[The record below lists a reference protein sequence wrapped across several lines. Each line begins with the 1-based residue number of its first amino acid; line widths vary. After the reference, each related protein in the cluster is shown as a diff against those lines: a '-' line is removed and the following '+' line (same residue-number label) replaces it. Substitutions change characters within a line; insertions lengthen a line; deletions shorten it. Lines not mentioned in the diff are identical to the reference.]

1 MRQDKASFES
11 KKIYRQVGALRM
23 PLIMTADWNI
33 GSKRFSERALD
44 ELVADV
50 RGKGVKDIL
59 LCGKILQGPGARN
72 SERGDLDGRIE
83 LAAGYLKRIPRK
95 TKIAMVSGTNGEALE
110 MLAEKIPNAKYYGE
124 VATLKL
130 GDRFTLMAVYGK
142 YASSCTIQE
151 VYAKLRI
158 KPNILVMGRFH
169 GMLCTGVPHGR
180 LLVKLGRDTSLAT
193 RRGTIAQLG
202 WHILHEHDEEHSKIE
217 GRYSRAY

>member
-50 RGKGVKDIL
+50 RGKGDIL
-59 LCGKILQGPGARN
+59 LCGKILQGPSARN
-72 SERGDLDGRIE
+72 LE

-95 TKIAMVSGTNGEALE
+95 TRIAMVSGANGEALE